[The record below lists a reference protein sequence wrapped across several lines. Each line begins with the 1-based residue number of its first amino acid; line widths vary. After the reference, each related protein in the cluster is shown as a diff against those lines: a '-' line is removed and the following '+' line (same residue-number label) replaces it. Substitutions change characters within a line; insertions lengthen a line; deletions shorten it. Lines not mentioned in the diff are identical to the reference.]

1 MPTRLVQTPSHAS
14 GTAALQISGGA
25 VSQFP
30 VAETLELAILQY
42 GTVERYLDPR
52 NPKDPWTTAVYRF
65 RPLQPRREA
74 GAVWLEIDY
83 GVTYHLRANQPY
95 KLLVRDALTGVEI
108 EERFTGPATMRR
120 PSAPPEGW
128 TPPPDPSGPMTAP
141 PPPPPP
147 PQAPPVAPPV
157 EPVVEAAPPEEPPAE
172 VPVEVE
178 TQSETG
184 SGDQKADEKPK
195 GKGMWMALAAVVVAL
210 AAGVPWWLLRPPPA
224 GPVVADAKP
233 TSESLES
240 VRKFIAGGPEVAAA
254 KAKADELAKAGQLLD
269 GQFLLYKYAGE
280 KGDAAAAIS
289 MGTFYDPDL
298 WSKEKSPLPAANPLE
313 AARWYKQAAEA
324 GNAEA
329 QYRYGMAL
337 KKGRTDEPNAE
348 DQAVGW
354 LRKSAEQGNALAKKE
369 IGQ

>member
-1 MPTRLVQTPSHAS
+1 V
-14 GTAALQISGGA
+14 AA
-25 VSQFP
+25 
-30 VAETLELAILQY
+30 
-42 GTVERYLDPR
+42 
-52 NPKDPWTTAVYRF
+52 
-65 RPLQPRREA
+65 
-74 GAVWLEIDY
+74 
-83 GVTYHLRANQPY
+83 
-95 KLLVRDALTGVEI
+95 
-108 EERFTGPATMRR
+108 
-120 PSAPPEGW
+120 
-128 TPPPDPSGPMTAP
+128 
-141 PPPPPP
+141 
-147 PQAPPVAPPV
+147 PV
-157 EPVVEAAPPEEPPAE
+157 EPVVAAAPPEVAPAE
-172 VPVEVE
+172 VPVEVD

-184 SGDQKADEKPK
+184 TGDQKVDEKPK

-210 AAGVPWWLLRPPPA
+210 AAGVAWWLLRPPPP
-224 GPVVADAKP
+224 GPAVAEAKP
-233 TSESLES
+233 SSESLES
-240 VRKFIAGGPEVAAA
+240 VRKFIAGGPDVAAA

-348 DQAVGW
+348 DQAVAW

>member
-1 MPTRLVQTPSHAS
+1 MPTRLVQTPSHVS

-74 GAVWLEIDY
+74 GAIWLEIDY

-95 KLLVRDALTGVEI
+95 KLLVRDALSGVEI

-141 PPPPPP
+141 PPAAHPPA
-147 PQAPPVAPPV
+147 PQVSTPV
-157 EPVVEAAPPEEPPAE
+157 EQVIGAAPPEDRMAE
-172 VPVEVE
+172 VPVEVS
-178 TQSETG
+178 TRSETG
-184 SGDQKADEKPK
+184 TGERQADVKRI
-195 GKGMWMALAAVVVAL
+195 GKGMWMSLAAVVVAL
-210 AAGVPWWLLRPPPA
+210 SAGVAWWLLRPPAA
-224 GPVVADAKP
+224 GPAIADAKP
-233 TSESLES
+233 TSESLDT
-240 VRKFIAGGPEVAAA
+240 VRKFIAGGPDVAAA
-254 KAKADELAKAGQLLD
+254 KAKADEFAKAGLLLD

-289 MGTFYDPDL
+289 MGAFYDPDL
-298 WSKEKSPLPAANPLE
+298 WSREKSPLPAANPLE

-369 IGQ
+369 VGQ